1 MTRSAEGRNDM
12 KLKSN
17 FISQDID
24 DTRFL
29 VPVGGEAFS
38 GIAKGNRSAAFLL
51 DCLKTDTTE
60 EQIVDAMCKKYDA
73 PREVIAADVKEILE
87 KLRSIGAIEG

>member
-1 MTRSAEGRNDM
+1 M
-12 KLKSN
+12 KLKST

-38 GIAKGNRSAAFLL
+38 GIAKGNSSAAFIM
-51 DCLKTDTTE
+51 DCLKNDTTE
-60 EQIVDAMCKKYDA
+60 EQIVDAMCLKYDA
-73 PREVIAADVKEILE
+73 PRNVIAADVKEILE
-87 KLRSIGAIEG
+87 KLRGIGAIAE

>member
-1 MTRSAEGRNDM
+1 M
-12 KLKSN
+12 KLKST

-38 GIAKGNRSAAFLL
+38 GLVRGNRSAAFIL
-51 DCLKTDTTE
+51 DRLKENTTE
-60 EQIVDAMCKKYDA
+60 EQIVDAMCEKFDA
-73 PREVIAADVKEILE
+73 PRETIAADVREVLE
-87 KLRSIGAIEG
+87 KLRGIGAIEE

>member
-1 MTRSAEGRNDM
+1 M
-12 KLKSN
+12 KLKST

-24 DTRFL
+24 NTRFL

-38 GIAKGNRSAAFLL
+38 GIAKGNSSAAFIM

-60 EQIVDAMCKKYDA
+60 KQIVDAMCLKYDA
-73 PREVIAADVKEILE
+73 PRNVIAADVKDVLE
-87 KLRSIGAIEG
+87 KLRSINAIEE

>member
-1 MTRSAEGRNDM
+1 M
-12 KLKSN
+12 KLKST

-38 GIAKGNRSAAFLL
+38 GIVKGNTSAAFIL

-60 EQIVDAMCKKYDA
+60 EQIVDAMCRKYDA
-73 PREVIAADVKEILE
+73 PRNVIAADVKEILQ
-87 KLRSIGAIEG
+87 KLRSVGAIEE

>member
-1 MTRSAEGRNDM
+1 M
-12 KLKSN
+12 KLKST

-38 GIAKGNRSAAFLL
+38 GIARGNRSASFIM
-51 DCLKTDTTE
+51 DCLKADTPE

-73 PREVIAADVKEILE
+73 PKERIEADVEMILE
-87 KLRSIGAIEG
+87 KLRGIGALDE

>member
-1 MTRSAEGRNDM
+1 M
-12 KLKSN
+12 KLKST

-29 VPVGGEAFS
+29 VPIGGEAFS
-38 GIAKGNRSAAFLL
+38 GIVKGNSSAAFII

-60 EQIVDAMCKKYDA
+60 EQIVDAMCAKYDA
-73 PREVIAADVKEILE
+73 PRSVIAADAKDILE
-87 KLRSIGAIEG
+87 KLRGIGAIEG